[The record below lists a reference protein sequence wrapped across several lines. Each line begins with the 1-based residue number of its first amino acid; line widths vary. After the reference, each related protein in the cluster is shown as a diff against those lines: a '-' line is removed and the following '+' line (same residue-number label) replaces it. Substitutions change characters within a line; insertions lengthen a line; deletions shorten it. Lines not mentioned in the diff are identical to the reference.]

1 MFWFFFYRLTLL
13 PLLVVLP
20 VFAALGALTPLVV
33 YRYAARATI
42 VERLREAEG

>member
-1 MFWFFFYRLTLL
+1 MMGQECWR
-13 PLLVVLP
+13 VVWK
-20 VFAALGALTPLVV
+20 VREALVV

>member
-1 MFWFFFYRLTLL
+1 MGAHLDG
-13 PLLVVLP
+13 VQAAVLP
-20 VFAALGALTPLVV
+20 LGALTPLVV